1 MTGPEVVA
9 GAVVYI
15 VGATLQGV
23 VGFGA
28 NLFAVPILA
37 LIDPGFVPG
46 PVLIVNPLL
55 SGLYTWRERG
65 HADHS
70 GLRWALTGRVPGIAI
85 GILAL
90 GAVSEDRLGV
100 LFGVLLLVAMAL
112 RLVGISPRRTPGTL
126 LAGGCLSGF
135 MGTAVGVG
143 GPPIAL
149 LYHDAPG
156 PVLRATMSPYFLVG
170 TVASVAALAVSGHF
184 GVDDLLLGLCLVP
197 AALIGVALSNPLRGM
212 LDRGWVARGVYGLS
226 SAAAVAL
233 LVRSLA

>member
-1 MTGPEVVA
+1 
-9 GAVVYI
+9 
-15 VGATLQGV
+15 
-23 VGFGA
+23 
-28 NLFAVPILA
+28 
-37 LIDPGFVPG
+37 
-46 PVLIVNPLL
+46 
-55 SGLYTWRERG
+55 
-65 HADHS
+65 
-70 GLRWALTGRVPGIAI
+70 
-85 GILAL
+85 
-90 GAVSEDRLGV
+90 
-100 LFGVLLLVAMAL
+100 
-112 RLVGISPRRTPGTL
+112 
-126 LAGGCLSGF
+126 

-149 LYHDAPG
+149 LYHDVPG